1 MSIAPQ
7 WLQNIAAANPLLY
20 AVDAAR
26 HIFNDNLGDPS
37 VAKGVL
43 ILAVLSVVAVVIG
56 ARQFGRGR
64 LIEGGQALPLRTPHL
79 LEEPVDL
86 VR

>member
-1 MSIAPQ
+1 MVRFSIAGDQQRVLDVIKDQPFVREA
-7 WLQNIAAANPLLY
+7 AAANPLLY

-56 ARQFGRGR
+56 ARQFGR
-64 LIEGGQALPLRTPHL
+64 A
-79 LEEPVDL
+79 VA
-86 VR
+86 